1 MPQIYFLAMD
11 TEIQYGEYSFCL
23 HLDISIM
30 GPGQSAWMSTLSAS
44 IAWEWEACALL
55 GQVPKWWQES
65 LCTALQCTY
74 GTPMA
79 VTWKSWFCCKKVC
92 KLRTHSKTVT
102 FSKPFVSSLNKAYSY
117 TSGKICWIPRENM

>member
-44 IAWEWEACALL
+44 IAWMGGMCSVGTSA
-55 GQVPKWWQES
+55 QVMAGEPLYCS
-65 LCTALQCTY
+65 PVYLRHTY
-74 GTPMA
+74 GCDMKIL
-79 VTWKSWFCCKKVC
+79 VLLQKS
-92 KLRTHSKTVT
+92 LQAQDT
-102 FSKPFVSSLNKAYSY
+102 FKNSDIF
-117 TSGKICWIPRENM
+117 